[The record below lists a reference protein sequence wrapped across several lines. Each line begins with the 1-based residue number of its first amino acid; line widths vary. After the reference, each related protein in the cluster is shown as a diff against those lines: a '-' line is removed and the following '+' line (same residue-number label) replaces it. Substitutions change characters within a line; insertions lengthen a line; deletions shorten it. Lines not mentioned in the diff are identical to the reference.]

1 MLRGNRD
8 DRLEA
13 ALETAMIVLRMR
25 SRFPDGGIAPS
36 VSESALN
43 FGVT

>member
-1 MLRGNRD
+1 VLSGSRD

-13 ALETAMIVLRMR
+13 ALETAMIILMV
-25 SRFPDGGIAPS
+25 RFRFSDRGIAPS

-43 FGVT
+43 FVVA